1 MLNDLT
7 VSEFARVT
15 NTSKTTVWR
24 MIRGG
29 QVRVYHMGRA
39 VRIPR
44 EELVR
49 LRQGGSDH
57 A

>member
-1 MLNDLT
+1 MSNDLT
-7 VSEFARVT
+7 VSEFARIT

-24 MIRGG
+24 MIRDG
-29 QVRVYHMGRA
+29 QVLTYRMGRA

-49 LRQGGSDH
+49 LRKGGLDH
-57 A
+57 E

>member
-7 VSEFARVT
+7 VSEFARAT
-15 NTSKTTVWR
+15 NTSKTTIWR
-24 MIRGG
+24 MIRVGKILTY
-29 QVRVYHMGRA
+29 RMGRA

-49 LRQGGSDH
+49 LRRGGV
-57 A
+57 ARV

>member
-1 MLNDLT
+1 MRNDLT
-7 VSEFARVT
+7 VSEFAQIT

-24 MIRGG
+24 MIKDG
-29 QVRVYHMGRA
+29 QVRVYRMGRA

>member
-1 MLNDLT
+1 MSNDLT
-7 VSEFARVT
+7 VSEFARIT

-24 MIRGG
+24 MIRDG
-29 QVRVYHMGRA
+29 QVRVYRMGRA

-49 LRQGGSDH
+49 LRQGGSAH

>member
-7 VSEFARVT
+7 VSEFAQIT
-15 NTSKTTVWR
+15 NTSKTTIWR
-24 MIRGG
+24 MIRHG
-29 QVRVYHMGRA
+29 QVHIYRMGRA

-49 LRQGGSDH
+49 LRKGVLDH
-57 A
+57 G

>member
-29 QVRVYHMGRA
+29 QVRVYRMGRA

>member
-1 MLNDLT
+1 MSNDLT
-7 VSEFARVT
+7 ISEFARIT

-24 MIRGG
+24 MIRIGK
-29 QVRVYHMGRA
+29 VLTYRMGRA

-49 LRQGGSDH
+49 LRKGELYH
-57 A
+57 V